1 MKPRSKKRRIVK
13 ESMQR
18 GDVKVK
24 ECQNGKWRLREEG
37 QKTEASKMMP
47 GESCSFYFSILIH

>member
-1 MKPRSKKRRIVK
+1 MKLRSKKERIVK

-18 GDVKVK
+18 GDVKGK
-24 ECQNGKWRLREEG
+24 ECQKGAWKLRGEG

-47 GESCSFYFSILIH
+47 GESCSFLF

>member
-1 MKPRSKKRRIVK
+1 MKLKSKKKRIVK

-18 GDVKVK
+18 GDVKGK
-24 ECQNGKWRLREEG
+24 ECQKGTWRLREEG